1 MRAPHSP
8 ACKNRGDGR
17 RIDRLITKPARAI
30 SATLAIALPLVVT
43 PPSALAQDY
52 PIRPVELVVP
62 FPAGGGTEI
71 VTRYVADGLAKRLG
85 QPFVVLNRPGANT
98 NLGTL
103 AVVRAKPDG
112 HTLLITSFGLA
123 ANPSLYR
130 KLQFEPQRDLEP
142 ITLIANSP
150 TVLTVPPSLPVNS
163 LSELIAYLRTRPGAL
178 NYASYGVGS
187 SPHLAAELFQIV
199 TGTKIVHVPYNGG
212 GPAAV
217 GVMSNQAQALF
228 SSVVTVLGQVNGGTL
243 KAIAIASDRRSE
255 LMPNV
260 PTFIE
265 QGLDYK
271 MGTWYGM
278 LAPAKTPP
286 AIIDT
291 LHRASAAVLADTS
304 VRAKIAEQGADVV
317 ASSPADFR
325 AFLKDETERLGRVI
339 RDADIH
345 LD

>member
-1 MRAPHSP
+1 LLA
-8 ACKNRGDGR
+8 A
-17 RIDRLITKPARAI
+17 
-30 SATLAIALPLVVT
+30 ATLCVRAE
-43 PPSALAQDY
+43 DY
-52 PIRPVELVVP
+52 PSRPVELVVP

-71 VTRYVADGLAKRLG
+71 VTRHLSDGLGKRLG

-112 HTLLITSFGLA
+112 YTLLITSFGLA

-163 LSELIAYLRTRPGAL
+163 LQELIAYLRARPGEL

-187 SPHLAAELFQIV
+187 SPHLAAELFQIM
-199 TGTKIVHVPYNGG
+199 TRTKIVHVPYNGG

-217 GVMSNQAQALF
+217 GVMTNQAQALF

-243 KAIAIASDRRSE
+243 KAIAIAADRRSE

-286 AIIDT
+286 AVIDA
-291 LHRASAAVLADTS
+291 LYRASAAVLGDTT
-304 VRAKIAEQGADVV
+304 VRGKIAEQGADVV
-317 ASSPADFR
+317 GSSPVDFR
-325 AFLKDETERLGRVI
+325 TFLKDETERLGRVI